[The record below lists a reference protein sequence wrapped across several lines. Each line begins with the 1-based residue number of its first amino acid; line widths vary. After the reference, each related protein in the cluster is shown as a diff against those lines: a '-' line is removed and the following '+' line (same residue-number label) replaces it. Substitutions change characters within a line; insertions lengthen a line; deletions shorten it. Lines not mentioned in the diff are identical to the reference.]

1 MIDDPDLFDQKKEIM
16 DHFFNS
22 IKFLDGRNNS
32 DGSTKAGSKDNSPKT
47 IDHIVYRIEVVT

>member
-1 MIDDPDLFDQKKEIM
+1 M

-32 DGSTKAGSKDNSPKT
+32 DGSTKAGSKDNTPKT
-47 IDHIVYRIEVVT
+47 IDHIVYRIEVVA